1 MLDALKQLFENN
13 VISEEIK
20 ESIEMAFENRVN
32 EAREQAAQ
40 QLREEFAQKYEHD
53 KNTMIEA
60 VDRMISE
67 QLSSELVEFADDR
80 RQLAE
85 MKVKYAK
92 KMKQDTQVM
101 KEFVTRQLAS
111 EVKELHEDQVVMAS
125 KFGKLEH
132 FVVEALAQEITEFYK
147 DKQDLAETK
156 VRLVREGRNEIKK
169 VKQEFVT
176 RAAKMVE
183 SVVSQ
188 NLRSEITSLKED
200 IEAARRADFGRKLFE
215 AFAAEYSTSYLNE
228 KSETAKLLKVI
239 DLKDL
244 AMKEAAEAVVKAE
257 QILESKQA
265 EIRALKESQERKS
278 IMGELL
284 APLNGEQKSI
294 MGELLEGVRTT
305 RLNESFE
312 KYLPSVI
319 NGNAGNAPQ
328 KKQALV
334 EAKEITGNKISN
346 TNRSS
351 ESDLSASNIVD
362 IRRLAGLKI

>member
-20 ESIEMAFENRVN
+20 ESIEQAFEARII
-32 EAREQAAQ
+32 EAKEAATQ

-60 VDRMISE
+60 VDRMVSE
-67 QLSSELVEFADDR
+67 QLAAEIVEFADDR
-80 RQLAE
+80 NQLAE

-92 KMKQDTQVM
+92 KMQADAAVM

-125 KFGKLEH
+125 KFGKLEQ
-132 FVVEALAQEITEFYK
+132 FVVEALAQEITEFSQ
-147 DKQDLAETK
+147 DKKDLAETK
-156 VRLVREGRNEIKK
+156 VRLIREGREEIKK
-169 VKQEFVT
+169 VKQDFVQ
-176 RAAKMVE
+176 RAAKIVE
-183 SVVSQ
+183 GVVSQ
-188 NLRSEITSLKED
+188 NLRSELTSLKED
-200 IEAARRADFGRKLFE
+200 IESARRADFGRKLFE
-215 AFAAEYSTSYLNE
+215 AFASEYQSSYLNE

-244 AMKEAAEAVVKAE
+244 AMQEAAEAVAQAE

-265 EIRALKESQERKS
+265 EIRALKESQERKA
-278 IMGELL
+278 IMSELL
-284 APLNGEQKSI
+284 APLNKEQRDI
-294 MGELLEGVRTT
+294 MGELMETVKTE

-319 NGNAGNAPQ
+319 NGKAPQ

-346 TNRSS
+346 TTRSS
-351 ESDLSASNIVD
+351 NNESDSNIID
-362 IRRLAGLKI
+362 IRKLAGLKF

>member
-1 MLDALKQLFENN
+1 MLDALKGLFENN
-13 VISEEIK
+13 VISEEIR
-20 ESIEMAFENRVN
+20 ESIETAFESRIT
-32 EAREQAAQ
+32 EAREEVAQ
-40 QLREEFAQKYEHD
+40 ELREEFAQKYEHD

-67 QLSSELVEFADDR
+67 QLSTELVEFADDR
-80 RQLAE
+80 KQLAE
-85 MKVKYAK
+85 MKIKYAK
-92 KMKQDTQVM
+92 KMQADTQVM

-125 KFGKLEH
+125 KFGKLEQ

-176 RAAKMVE
+176 RAAQMVE

-188 NLRSEITSLKED
+188 NLRSEITALKED

-244 AMKEAAEAVVKAE
+244 AMKEAAEAVVNAE

-265 EIRALKESQERKS
+265 EIRALKESQERKA
-278 IMGELL
+278 IMSQLL
-284 APLNGEQKSI
+284 SPLNGEQKSI
-294 MGELLEGVRTT
+294 MGELLEGVKTI

>member
-1 MLDALKQLFENN
+1 MLDALKSLFENN

-20 ESIEMAFENRVN
+20 ESIESAFEARII
-32 EAREQAAQ
+32 EAKETATQ

-53 KNTMIEA
+53 KNTMIDA

-67 QLSSELVEFADDR
+67 QLSAELVEFADDR
-80 RQLAE
+80 NQLAE

-92 KMKQDTQVM
+92 KMKKDAEVM

-125 KFGKLEH
+125 KFGKLEQ
-132 FVVEALAQEITEFYK
+132 FVVEALAQEIAEFYK

-156 VRLVREGRNEIKK
+156 VRLVREGREEIKK
-169 VKQEFVT
+169 VKQQFVQ
-176 RAAKMVE
+176 RAAQMVE
-183 SVVSQ
+183 SVVTQ
-188 NLRSEITSLKED
+188 NLTSEITSLKED

-215 AFAAEYSTSYLNE
+215 AFASEYQASYLNE
-228 KSETAKLLKVI
+228 KSETSKLLKVI

-244 AMKEAAEAVVKAE
+244 AMQEAAQAIVKAE
-257 QILESKQA
+257 QILESKDT
-265 EIRALKESQERKS
+265 EIRALKEATERKA
-278 IMGELL
+278 IMAELL
-284 APLNGEQKSI
+284 APLNKEQRSI
-294 MGELLEGVRTT
+294 MGELMETVKTT

-312 KYLPSVI
+312 KYLPAVI
-319 NGNAGNAPQ
+319 AGNAPQ

-334 EAKEITGNKISN
+334 EAKEVTGNKISN
-346 TNRSS
+346 NPRSS
-351 ESDLSASNIVD
+351 ESENSNIVD

>member
-20 ESIEMAFENRVN
+20 ESIQAAWDSRIT
-32 EAREQAAQ
+32 EAREEVAQ

-80 RQLAE
+80 RQLSE
-85 MKVKYAK
+85 MKVKYAQ
-92 KMKQDTQVM
+92 KMKQDTRVM

-215 AFAAEYSTSYLNE
+215 AFATEYSTSYLNE

-278 IMGELL
+278 IMSQLL
-284 APLNGEQKSI
+284 SPLNGEQKSI
-294 MGELLEGVRTT
+294 MSELLEGVKTT

>member
-13 VISEEIK
+13 VISEEIR
-20 ESIEMAFENRVN
+20 ESIQSAWDSKLV
-32 EAREQAAQ
+32 EAREQVAE

-67 QLSSELVEFADDR
+67 QLSQEIVEFADDR
-80 RQLAE
+80 KQLAE

-92 KMKQDTQVM
+92 KMKKDAETM

-111 EVKELHEDQVVMAS
+111 EVKELHEDQVAMAS

-156 VRLVREGRNEIKK
+156 VRLIREGREQIKK
-169 VKQEFVT
+169 VKEQFVQ

-183 SVVSQ
+183 GVVSQ
-188 NLRSEITSLKED
+188 NLRSEITALKED

-239 DLKDL
+239 DMKDL
-244 AMKEAAEAVVKAE
+244 AIQEAAKAVVDAE
-257 QILESKQA
+257 QVLESKEA
-265 EIRALKESQERKS
+265 EVRALKEAQERKA
-278 IMGELL
+278 IMNELL
-284 APLNGEQKSI
+284 APLNSEQREI
-294 MGELLEGVRTT
+294 MGELMESVKTT
-305 RLNESFE
+305 KLNESFE

-319 NGNAGNAPQ
+319 SGGKAPQ

-334 EAKEITGNKISN
+334 EAKEITGNKQISN
-346 TNRSS
+346 SKRSS
-351 ESDLSASNIVD
+351 EDDNIID
-362 IRRLAGLKI
+362 IRKLAGLKI

>member
-1 MLDALKQLFENN
+1 MLDALKGLFENN
-13 VISEEIK
+13 VISAEIR
-20 ESIEMAFENRVN
+20 ESIEQAFEGRVN
-32 EAREQAAQ
+32 EAREQVAQ

-67 QLSSELVEFADDR
+67 QLSAEIVEFADDR

-85 MKVKYAK
+85 MKVKLAK
-92 KMKQDTQVM
+92 EKKQTAKVM
-101 KEFVTRQLAS
+101 KEFVTRQLS
-111 EVKELHEDQVVMAS
+111 IEVRELHEDQVAMAS
-125 KFGKLEH
+125 KFGKLEK
-132 FVVEALAQEITEFYK
+132 FVVEALAQEITEFFK

-156 VRLVREGRNEIKK
+156 VRLVREGRNQIKQ
-169 VKQEFVT
+169 VKQEFVQ

-183 SVVSQ
+183 SVVTQ
-188 NLRSEITSLKED
+188 NLHSEIHALKED
-200 IEAARRADFGRKLFE
+200 IEAARRQDFGRKLFE
-215 AFAAEYSTSYLNE
+215 AFASEYQASYLNE
-228 KSETAKLLKVI
+228 KSETTKLLKVI
-239 DLKDL
+239 DMKDL

-257 QILESKQA
+257 QLLESKQV
-265 EIRALKESQERKS
+265 EIRALKESQTRKA
-278 IMGELL
+278 IMNELL
-284 APLNGEQKSI
+284 APLNSEQKEI
-294 MGELLEGVRTT
+294 MGELMESVKTE

-319 NGNAGNAPQ
+319 NGKAPQ

-351 ESDLSASNIVD
+351 EADANIID
-362 IRRLAGLKI
+362 IRKLAGLKF

>member
-1 MLDALKQLFENN
+1 MLDALKSLFENN

-20 ESIEMAFENRVN
+20 ESIEQAFEARIN
-32 EAREQAAQ
+32 EAKEQATQ

-67 QLSSELVEFADDR
+67 QLSAEIVEFADDR
-80 RQLAE
+80 NQLAE

-92 KMKQDTQVM
+92 KMQQDAVVM
-101 KEFVTRQLAS
+101 KEFVTRQLAK
-111 EVKELHEDQVVMAS
+111 EVRELHEDQVTMAG
-125 KFGKLEH
+125 KFGALEQ
-132 FVVEALAQEITEFYK
+132 FVVEALAQEITEFMQ
-147 DKQDLAETK
+147 DKRDLAETK
-156 VRLVREGRNEIKK
+156 VRLVREGREEIKK

-183 SVVSQ
+183 SVVTTG
-188 NLRSEITSLKED
+188 LRSEITTLKED

-215 AFAAEYSTSYLNE
+215 AFAHEYQSSYLNE

-239 DLKDL
+239 DLKDM

-257 QILESKQA
+257 QLLESKEAQ
-265 EIRALKESQERKS
+265 IRTLKESQTRKQ
-278 IMGELL
+278 IMSELL
-284 APLNGEQKSI
+284 GPLNSEQKAI
-294 MGELLEGVRTT
+294 MSELMETVKTE

-312 KYLPSVI
+312 KYLPSVL
-319 NGNAGNAPQ
+319 NGKAPQ

-346 TNRSS
+346 NQNSS
-351 ESDLSASNIVD
+351 GSADIYD
-362 IRRLAGLKI
+362 IRKLAGLKI